1 MFKEIALN
9 IYNSTPKEIKVPEL
23 RFTETEDLLEDEYK
37 LTTDEVI
44 PNLKGMPAM
53 DALMLL
59 ERMGLKVE
67 LKGTGKVIRQSI
79 KKGSKVKV
87 KQQILLELS

>member
-1 MFKEIALN
+1 
-9 IYNSTPKEIKVPEL
+9 
-23 RFTETEDLLEDEYK
+23 
-37 LTTDEVI
+37 
-44 PNLKGMPAM
+44 MPAM

-67 LKGTGKVIRQSI
+67 LKGTGKVKSQSI
-79 KKGSKVKV
+79 KQGSRLNK